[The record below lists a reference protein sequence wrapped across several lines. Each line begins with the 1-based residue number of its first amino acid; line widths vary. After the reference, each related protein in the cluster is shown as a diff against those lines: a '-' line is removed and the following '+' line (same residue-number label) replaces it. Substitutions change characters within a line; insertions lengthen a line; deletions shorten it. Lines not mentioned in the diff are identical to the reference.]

1 MDILYDHNI
10 RLFCS
15 AQGTPFQL
23 FEHIVTRGQS
33 RPHSSSQVYTAPCFL
48 FRLYP
53 AHLWA
58 TADKLLLHM
67 LCHDLPSLLDCL
79 S

>member
-23 FEHIVTRGQS
+23 FEHIVTRNQS
-33 RPHSSSQVYTAPCFL
+33 RPSSPEVFNALTPHTAACALSFMPSCV
-48 FRLYP
+48 
-53 AHLWA
+53 HLVCYN
-58 TADKLLLHM
+58 LLSK
-67 LCHDLPSLLDCL
+67 P
-79 S
+79 